1 MGDLQTRLEDR
12 RRACP
17 GCGEAY
23 GTDVV
28 VCVACGI
35 DLRTGRRIQTAAET
49 RLTPVEDEAP
59 AEEARSLPVRLL
71 LFVGGLA
78 PGLFRP
84 LVLVLS
90 IVVVALG
97 LGIMGFGMVIFQV
110 GALIGAVAI
119 MAGGLVVYAQAIAW
133 VLAGS
138 ICLLPEAMVDF
149 DSNQWTMFLAIVLLP
164 ILAFLLSYG
173 LMQPPG

>member
-35 DLRTGRRIQTAAET
+35 DLRTGRRIQTVAET
-49 RLTPVEDEAP
+49 RLAPVEDEAP
-59 AEEARSLPVRLL
+59 AEEERSLLVRLL

-84 LVLVLS
+84 RVLVLS
-90 IVVVALG
+90 IVVAVVG
-97 LGIMGFGMVIFQV
+97 LAIMGFGVSILGV
-110 GALIGAVAI
+110 GAVIAAVAI
-119 MAGGLVVYAQAIAW
+119 MAAGLVVYAQAIAW
-133 VLAGS
+133 VLAGGF
-138 ICLLPEAMVDF
+138 CLLSEAMVDF
-149 DSNQWTMFLAIVLLP
+149 DANQWTTFFVIVLLP
-164 ILAFLLSYG
+164 MLLVLASYG